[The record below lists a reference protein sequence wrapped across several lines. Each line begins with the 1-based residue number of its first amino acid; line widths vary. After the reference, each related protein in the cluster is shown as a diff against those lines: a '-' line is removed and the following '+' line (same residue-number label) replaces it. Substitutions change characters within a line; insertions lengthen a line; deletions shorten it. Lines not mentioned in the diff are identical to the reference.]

1 MAVILTPLT
10 TYNKEFL
17 SQVFRHGEH
26 TPEELFPTDMHKEI
40 LRQQGH
46 GQLTKIYVQS
56 TDCDHTLMSAQAS
69 LAGLYPL
76 TQDQIWNPR
85 ILWQPIPVHT
95 VPLSHDNLLYLPF
108 SHCPKYKELLR
119 ETFTTRDFQRQL
131 KHYKDIN
138 NYTLPV
144 WATRGVRTKL
154 TKLSELLLQAE
165 FGFHKQTQK
174 SRLQGGILLKTIL
187 KHISNARNSSHR
199 QKMVMYS
206 AHAATI
212 AALQTALNVFNG
224 KLPPYSACH
233 FFELYQER
241 NGQYT
246 IEMYYRN
253 NSLRNPHPLTLPG
266 CKFRCPLE
274 RFTQLVSPV
283 LVRYWTKEWDST
295 TAEREL
301 KFVLVVFR
309 HGDRTPIVNFPTD
322 LHKESEWPQGFGQL
336 TKTGMQQLFEL
347 GQYMRKR
354 YSTFLNS
361 TYNRQEFYIQST
373 DYDRT
378 IMSAQSYLSG
388 LFPPTSSQIWNPELL
403 WQPIPV
409 HIFQKST
416 ERRLNFP
423 LPDCPRFDELQNET
437 QTSTEFQNRIQPYM
451 GIHNYTLPV
460 WATKDVID
468 KMEKL
473 AELSLL
479 SLFGLYKTEEKS
491 RLQGGVLVNIILNSI
506 KQAANSS
513 KPRKMEVYSAHDTTV
528 GALQIALNIFN
539 GKLPPYAACQIFEL
553 YQESSGQVSS
563 YLCKNKKCLEF
574 VSPFPKIIFLSNI
587 VRRYN
592 FDLDGYFSEQ
602 SIGTKYTKTK
612 KKYRRYSIE
621 MHYRNDT
628 SKDPY
633 LLTLP
638 GCTSSCPLEKF
649 AELVSPVITENWSK
663 ECGKKDKVRDIFI
676 GFDVAIGLLFT
687 FNLVLLYLLYHYGRC
702 RHRSN
707 YQDI

>member
-1 MAVILTPLT
+1 MGV
-10 TYNKEFL
+10 
-17 SQVFRHGEH
+17 
-26 TPEELFPTDMHKEI
+26 
-40 LRQQGH
+40 RQ
-46 GQLTKIYVQS
+46 L
-56 TDCDHTLMSAQAS
+56 
-69 LAGLYPL
+69 P
-76 TQDQIWNPR
+76 NPSR
-85 ILWQPIPVHT
+85 ILC
-95 VPLSHDNLLYLPF
+95 F
-108 SHCPKYKELLR
+108 SFHL
-119 ETFTTRDFQRQL
+119 
-131 KHYKDIN
+131 
-138 NYTLPV
+138 V
-144 WATRGVRTKL
+144 L
-154 TKLSELLLQAE
+154 TLLQ
-165 FGFHKQTQK
+165 Q
-174 SRLQGGILLKTIL
+174 
-187 KHISNARNSSHR
+187 
-199 QKMVMYS
+199 
-206 AHAATI
+206 
-212 AALQTALNVFNG
+212 
-224 KLPPYSACH
+224 
-233 FFELYQER
+233 
-241 NGQYT
+241 
-246 IEMYYRN
+246 
-253 NSLRNPHPLTLPG
+253 
-266 CKFRCPLE
+266 
-274 RFTQLVSPV
+274 
-283 LVRYWTKEWDST
+283 T

-301 KFVLVVFR
+301 KFVVVVFR

-354 YSTFLNS
+354 YSNFLNS

-416 ERRLNFP
+416 EQDFIQTMAVNTGFELND
-423 LPDCPRFDELQNET
+423 LKILDN
-437 QTSTEFQNRIQPYM
+437 FQLWNTYDTLHCE

-513 KPRKMEVYSAHDTTV
+513 KPRKMEVYSAV
-528 GALQIALNIFN
+528 SIF
-539 GKLPPYAACQIFEL
+539 IFHKSCFQFPSKRPL
-553 YQESSGQVSS
+553 KRIIRVS
-563 YLCKNKKCLEF
+563 L
-574 VSPFPKIIFLSNI
+574 
-587 VRRYN
+587 
-592 FDLDGYFSEQ
+592 
-602 SIGTKYTKTK
+602 
-612 KKYRRYSIE
+612 RYSIE

-628 SKDPY
+628 SRDPY

-649 AELVSPVITENWSK
+649 AELVSPMITENWSK
-663 ECGKKDKVRDIFI
+663 ECGKRDKMKDIFI
-676 GFDVAIGLLFT
+676 GFDVAVGLLFV

-702 RHRSN
+702 RRRSN

>member
-1 MAVILTPLT
+1 SSSARMGVRQLPNPSRILGFSFPLILT
-10 TYNKEFL
+10 
-17 SQVFRHGEH
+17 
-26 TPEELFPTDMHKEI
+26 
-40 LRQQGH
+40 
-46 GQLTKIYVQS
+46 
-56 TDCDHTLMSAQAS
+56 
-69 LAGLYPL
+69 
-76 TQDQIWNPR
+76 
-85 ILWQPIPVHT
+85 
-95 VPLSHDNLLYLPF
+95 
-108 SHCPKYKELLR
+108 
-119 ETFTTRDFQRQL
+119 
-131 KHYKDIN
+131 
-138 NYTLPV
+138 
-144 WATRGVRTKL
+144 
-154 TKLSELLLQAE
+154 LLQ
-165 FGFHKQTQK
+165 Q
-174 SRLQGGILLKTIL
+174 
-187 KHISNARNSSHR
+187 
-199 QKMVMYS
+199 
-206 AHAATI
+206 
-212 AALQTALNVFNG
+212 
-224 KLPPYSACH
+224 
-233 FFELYQER
+233 
-241 NGQYT
+241 
-246 IEMYYRN
+246 
-253 NSLRNPHPLTLPG
+253 
-266 CKFRCPLE
+266 
-274 RFTQLVSPV
+274 
-283 LVRYWTKEWDST
+283 T

-309 HGDRTPIVNFPTD
+309 HGDRTPIVSFPTD
-322 LHKESEWPQGFGQL
+322 PHKESEWPQGFGQL

-347 GQYMRKR
+347 GQYVRKR
-354 YSTFLNS
+354 YSSFLNS

-423 LPDCPRFDELQNET
+423 LPDCPRFDELQSET
-437 QTSTEFQNRIQPYM
+437 QTSREFQNRIQPYM
-451 GIHNYTLPV
+451 DFIQTMAVNTGLELNNLKILDNFQLWNTYDTLHCEGIHNYTLPV

-528 GALQIALNIFN
+528 GALQMALNIFN
-539 GKLPPYAACQIFEL
+539 GKLPPYAACQFFEL
-553 YQESSGQVSS
+553 YQES
-563 YLCKNKKCLEF
+563 
-574 VSPFPKIIFLSNI
+574 
-587 VRRYN
+587 N
-592 FDLDGYFSEQ
+592 FSMLL
-602 SIGTKYTKTK
+602 I
-612 KKYRRYSIE
+612 RRYSIE

-649 AELVSPVITENWSK
+649 AELVSPVITDNWSR
-663 ECGKKDKVRDIFI
+663 ECGKKDKMKDIFI
-676 GFDVAIGLLFT
+676 GFDVAVGLLFI

-702 RHRSN
+702 RHRNS